1 MKKNWIFFGIGV
13 IVGIVLTFAVAL
25 VIAARSNSGS
35 SMPSGVTLF
44 EQPGEFLPD
53 RSLQV
58 LQAVEDHAALVKAKN
73 DPYDD
78 DEYYWGALYL
88 LVNDE
93 GRYYSDEEVIRVPQG
108 KAFRKIGIYKYMS
121 QGAGAKTV
129 SVIQIVDR

>member
-1 MKKNWIFFGIGV
+1 MKQNWIYFGIGI
-13 IVGIVLTFAVAL
+13 IVGVILTFAVAF
-25 VIAARSNSGS
+25 VISRSNSDGN
-35 SMPSGVTLF
+35 MPSGVTLF

-53 RSLQV
+53 RSVKV
-58 LQAVEDHAALVKAKN
+58 LQAVDDHAALVNAKD

-78 DEYYWGALYL
+78 DTFYFGALYL

-93 GRYYSDEEVIRVPQG
+93 GRYYSDEDIIKAPQG

-129 SVIQIVDR
+129 SVIRIEDK